1 MLRRAKTPMATPTPM
16 PACAPVERPVLVF
29 EDDGG
34 GVEEDI
40 ETKLGEVAAL
50 LLVVLALAVLEAEE
64 TEVVRLAVAP
74 SVTAN
79 VIAASV
85 PQQAVLFFPQH
96 HVFEYFESSQGV

>member
-1 MLRRAKTPMATPTPM
+1 MPRRAKTPMATPTPM
-16 PACAPVERPVLVF
+16 PACAPMERPVLVL

-34 GVEEDI
+34 GVEEDV
-40 ETKLGEVAAL
+40 ETRFGEVAAL

-64 TEVVRLAVAP
+64 TEVVKLAVAP

-85 PQQAVLFFPQH
+85 PQQSVLFFPQH

>member
-40 ETKLGEVAAL
+40 ETKLGEVAAP
-50 LLVVLALAVLEAEE
+50 LLVVLAVLEAEE
-64 TEVVRLAVAP
+64 TEVVKLAVAP

-79 VIAASV
+79 VIAALV
-85 PQQAVLFFPQH
+85 PQQSVLFFPQH

>member
-16 PACAPVERPVLVF
+16 PACAPVERPVFVF
-29 EDDGG
+29 GNDGG
-34 GVEEDI
+34 GVEEDV
-40 ETKLGEVAAL
+40 ETRLGEVAAP
-50 LLVVLALAVLEAEE
+50 LLVVLAVLEAEE
-64 TEVVRLAVAP
+64 TEVVKLAVAP

-85 PQQAVLFFPQH
+85 PQQSVLFFPQH